1 MLKLLGAVFLLVG
14 GGGLG
19 LGAIRKL
26 EGRVTALR
34 ALVEALELME
44 RELGFRLTPMRELL
58 EGTAR
63 RVGEP
68 VAGFLAACARGL
80 DELGERPLSELWAEE
95 AGERL
100 TALRPRDLEAVL
112 SMGAVLGRYDAE
124 GQRGAIAASREE
136 LAGFLAAAAEERRK
150 QGRVYGALG
159 LTAGAFLVI
168 LLI

>member
-1 MLKLLGAVFLLVG
+1 MKLLGVFFLVAG
-14 GGGLG
+14 GGGRG

-34 ALVEALELME
+34 ALIEALELIE
-44 RELGFRLTPMRELL
+44 RELEFRLTPMKELL

-63 RVGEP
+63 RVEEP
-68 VAGFLAACARGL
+68 AAGFLAACAKGL
-80 DELGERPLSELWAEE
+80 DELGERSLAELWARE

-100 TALRPRDLEAVL
+100 TALKPRDLEAVL
-112 SMGAVLGRYDAE
+112 SVGAVLGRYDAE
-124 GQRGAIAASREE
+124 GQRGAIASCREE

-168 LLI
+168 LLV

>member
-1 MLKLLGAVFLLVG
+1 M
-14 GGGLG
+14 G

-44 RELGFRLTPMRELL
+44 RELEFRLTPMQELL

-68 VAGFLAACARGL
+68 AAGFLGACARGL
-80 DELGERPLSELWAEE
+80 DELGERSLAELWARE

-100 TALRPRDLEAVL
+100 TPLKPRDLEVVL
-112 SMGAVLGRYDAE
+112 SVGGVLGRYDAE
-124 GQRGAIAASREE
+124 GQRRAIAACREE
-136 LAGFLAAAAEERRK
+136 LTGFLAAAAEERRK

-159 LTAGAFLVI
+159 VTAGAFLVI
-168 LLI
+168 LLL